1 MSTQSQPIL
10 ISLKPCYADLVFDG
24 LKTAELRRQIPRY
37 IQNRD
42 VYIYVS
48 SPVMEL
54 RGGFRVG
61 HIWSGSPEEVWS
73 TVSGLAGVSREV
85 FDNYYEGKNIAFALE
100 ILEVWEFA
108 NPVSLETL
116 RHRFANFVVPQSYRY
131 LKPPEQRSFR
141 NLKRLQTETTSRR
154 AS

>member
-1 MSTQSQPIL
+1 MSYQSQPIL
-10 ISLKPCYADLVFDG
+10 ISLKPCYADLVFEG

-61 HIWSGSPEEVWS
+61 HIWSGSPDDIWS
-73 TVSGLAGVSREV
+73 TVSKLAGVSREV
-85 FDNYYEGKNIAFALE
+85 FDDYYKGKNVAFALE
-100 ILEVWEFA
+100 ILKVWEFT

-116 RHRFANFVVPQSYRY
+116 RNRFPDFVVPQSFRY

-141 NLKRLQTETTSRR
+141 SLKRLQSGSEHRR

>member
-10 ISLKPCYADLVFDG
+10 ISLKPCYADLVFEG

-61 HIWSGSPEEVWS
+61 HIWSGTPDDIWS
-73 TVSGLAGVSREV
+73 TVSNLAGVNRKV
-85 FDNYYEGKNIAFALE
+85 FDEYYKGKSVAFALE
-100 ILEVWEFA
+100 ILTVWEFV
-108 NPVSLETL
+108 NPVSLATL
-116 RHRFANFVVPQSYRY
+116 RNRFNDFVVPQSYRY
-131 LKPPEQRSFR
+131 LKPPEVRSFR
-141 NLKRLQTETTSRR
+141 NQKRLQSGSERRR

>member
-10 ISLKPCYADLVFDG
+10 ISLKPCYAELVFEG
-24 LKTAELRRQIPRY
+24 LKTAELRRRIPRY
-37 IQNRD
+37 IENRD

-61 HIWSGSPEEVWS
+61 HIWSGSPDEIWS
-73 TVSGLAGVSREV
+73 TVSGLAGVSREA
-85 FDNYYEGKNIAFALE
+85 FDDYYEGKKVAFALE
-100 ILEVWEFA
+100 ILKVWKFKD
-108 NPVSLETL
+108 PVSLETL
-116 RHRFANFVVPQSYRY
+116 RNRFPYFVVPQSYRY
-131 LKPPEQRSFR
+131 LKPHEQRAFR
-141 NLKRLQTETTSRR
+141 NLKRLQSGAVRHL